1 MKTAEERYEE
11 TWNSY
16 LELLNKDPRASL
28 KVLLVQKGEEEEK
41 TKRALKVLGKLNRN
55 KSEKQTP
62 PAQETETP
70 ATTIIQQRKS
80 LMAKRRDRTPTT
92 AHGLLAKTEN
102 LFEKL
107 NEALKM
113 TVKTGSTA

>member
-1 MKTAEERYEE
+1 MKRH
-11 TWNSY
+11 
-16 LELLNKDPRASL
+16 
-28 KVLLVQKGEEEEK
+28 
-41 TKRALKVLGKLNRN
+41 
-55 KSEKQTP
+55 
-62 PAQETETP
+62 P

-113 TVKTGSTA
+113 TVKTDSTA